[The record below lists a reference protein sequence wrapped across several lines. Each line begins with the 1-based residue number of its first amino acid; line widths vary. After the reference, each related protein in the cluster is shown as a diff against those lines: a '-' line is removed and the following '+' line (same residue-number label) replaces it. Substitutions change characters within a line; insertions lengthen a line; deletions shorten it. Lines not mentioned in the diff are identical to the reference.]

1 MYIAYDTLKQATHG
15 FDDRKLDD
23 GGTLIASGSFGH
35 VFFGQW
41 DGNEVAVK
49 RLKEVI
55 VIGFITMLYLYLLG
69 LPVCLHGL

>member
-1 MYIAYDTLKQATHG
+1 MPANIAYDILKQATRG

-23 GGTLIASGSFGH
+23 GGMLIASGSFGH
-35 VFFGQW
+35 VFFGHW

-55 VIGFITMLYLYLLG
+55 LIRFH
-69 LPVCLHGL
+69 VCMWD